1 MNSTRS
7 FYSVLITL
15 IILIYLSGCGPST
28 KVTGYWK
35 EYPDKSLYFEKIG
48 IIGISKN
55 ANARKAVENHLDVF
69 LTDQGFN
76 TVGGFAFLPPQATE
90 ENLTLEILLKLLETE
105 KVDAVLTVSL
115 LRVQDSKQ
123 YVSGNYYYYPW
134 TEAPFNDYYGQMRNY
149 LYAPGYSIESRSYFL
164 ESNLYSFPEG
174 ELIWSAQT
182 KSTNINDPEK
192 GAKEVARAIVRNL
205 LTSKTITPV
214 KEQE

>member
-1 MNSTRS
+1 MNSARFLIS
-7 FYSVLITL
+7 MLSVL
-15 IILIYLSGCGPST
+15 IILIYLSGCGSST

-35 EYPDKSLYFEKIG
+35 EHPDKSFNFEKIG

-55 ANARKAVENHLDVF
+55 ASVRKTVENHLDVL
-69 LTDQGFN
+69 LTEQGFN

-115 LRVQDSKQ
+115 LKVQDSKQ
-123 YVSGNYYYYPW
+123 YVSGSYYYYPW

-164 ESNLYSFPEG
+164 ESNLYTFPEG

-182 KSTNINDPEK
+182 KSTNVNELDK
-192 GAKEVARAIVRNL
+192 GAREVARAIVRNL
-205 LTSKTITPV
+205 ITSKTITPL
-214 KEQE
+214 KEQ